1 MNDTL
6 QTLYPLPSKHA
17 QIALVL
23 PMSNADS
30 ERGSTCMNRVK
41 TDLCN
46 RLTVSSWDTLLQIS
60 IEGPSLTS
68 PEPSQSRPL
77 GGTTE
82 SLTNNFQIM
91 TVHLF

>member
-6 QTLYPLPSKHA
+6 HTLYPLLSKLA

-30 ERGSTCMNRVK
+30 ERGFTCTNRVK
-41 TDLCN
+41 TDLRNC
-46 RLTVSSWDTLLQIS
+46 LTVSSWDTLLWILR
-60 IEGPSLTS
+60 EGPRLTS

-82 SLTNNFQIM
+82 SLINNF
-91 TVHLF
+91 

>member
-6 QTLYPLPSKHA
+6 QTLYPLLSKLA
-17 QIALVL
+17 QIAHVL

-30 ERGSTCMNRVK
+30 ERGFSCMNQVK
-41 TDLCN
+41 TDFRN
-46 RLTVSSWDTLLQIS
+46 HLTVSSWDTLLRIS

-77 GGTTE
+77 G
-82 SLTNNFQIM
+82 I
-91 TVHLF
+91 